1 MNEIMVF
8 FEQYWGY
15 TLFGGITLGTLITTA
30 IALIKLILSNNVKNT
45 QTSAVVT
52 AADELISKV
61 KEKDEQYERTL
72 ANMKSAQEAYFAEL
86 NRKQQ
91 EFNEKISTNEGKA
104 QQVQAVTFTAISY
117 IIMGS
122 KLDDETKL
130 SILNKMNKLLE
141 LHDSEVT
148 IDSVKADIAQ
158 SVVNYGGTNTQEPAP
173 VITTIATEL
182 AEAAQV
188 SQTLFDKYTN
198 NNEG

>member
-1 MNEIMVF
+1 MNELMSF

-15 TLFGGITLGTLITTA
+15 TLFGGITIGTLITTA
-30 IALIKLILSNNVKNT
+30 VALIKLVLSNNVKNK
-45 QTSAVVT
+45 QTSDVVN
-52 AADELISKV
+52 AADELMSKV
-61 KEKDEQYERTL
+61 KEKDEQYERAL
-72 ANMKSAQEAYFAEL
+72 ADMKSAQEAYFAEL

-91 EFNEKISTNEGKA
+91 EFNEKMSTNEGKS

-141 LHDSEVT
+141 LQDTEVT
-148 IDSVKADIAQ
+148 VDSVKNDIEK
-158 SVVNYGGTNTQEPAP
+158 SVLIYGGGTTQEPVAETST
-173 VITTIATEL
+173 VAEEL
-182 AEAAQV
+182 AEAVAT

-198 NNEG
+198 